1 MSRSY
6 KKTHYCGDRKNQFSK
21 NYSNRLIRRSKSEL
35 PKGAAYKK
43 VFPSYKICEC
53 KFFYSSFESYY
64 RSLVECWNERRRQSD
79 PYPNR
84 KEAYRDYVRLC
95 VRK

>member
-6 KKTHYCGDRKNQFSK
+6 KKTHYCGDRKNKFNK
-21 NYSNRLIRRSKSEL
+21 NYSNRIIRRSNGEL

-43 VFPSYKICEC
+43 VFPSYKICDC
-53 KFFYSSFESYY
+53 KSFYSSFENYY
-64 RSLVECWNERRRQSD
+64 KCLVDFWNERRRQYD
-79 PYPNR
+79 PFPDR
-84 KEAYRDYVRLC
+84 KEAYRDYVRIY